1 MALLLVLSARPS
13 GVGRLVGSRTGM
25 DIIFVL
31 CYAIYDKTDIRI
43 YTYERYLLD
52 TSTFKSSI
60 SL

>member
-1 MALLLVLSARPS
+1 
-13 GVGRLVGSRTGM
+13 M